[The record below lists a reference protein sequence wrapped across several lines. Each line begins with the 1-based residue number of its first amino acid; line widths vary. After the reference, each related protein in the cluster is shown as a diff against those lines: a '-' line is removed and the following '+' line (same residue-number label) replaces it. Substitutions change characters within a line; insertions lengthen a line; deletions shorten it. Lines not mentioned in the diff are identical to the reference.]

1 VLAVISGDRQPPRR
15 ELRGRR
21 VWLWAT
27 LLVSAIAVAGLA
39 WWWSATA
46 EDRAVRALPEPERR
60 GLYRR
65 TMENLETI
73 CEPAAPRSMRD
84 FCRVQAEL
92 ATRLPDCDPGCQA
105 IARRH
110 LGLPTR

>member
-1 VLAVISGDRQPPRR
+1 M
-15 ELRGRR
+15 
-21 VWLWAT
+21 
-27 LLVSAIAVAGLA
+27 SAIAVAGFA

-46 EDRAVRALPEPERR
+46 EDRALRALPEPERR

-65 TMENLETI
+65 TMDNLETI

-84 FCRVQAEL
+84 FCRAQAQL
-92 ATRLPDCDPGCQA
+92 AAQLPDCDDSCQD